1 MSEETKKNKSK
12 NPLYVVKGN
21 DVEEASGMID
31 LIIKKFNLA
40 PALNFLG
47 TVIKML
53 LEQVKDYPTFIA
65 IKNIID
71 ELVEKYLGFIIR
83 RFATA

>member
-1 MSEETKKNKSK
+1 MSEQTKKNKSK
-12 NPLYVVKGN
+12 NPLYVVKGK

-31 LIIKKFNLA
+31 LIIKKFNLT
-40 PALNFLG
+40 PAITFLE
-47 TVIKML
+47 TVVKML
-53 LEQVKDYPTFIA
+53 LAQVKDYPTFLA

-71 ELVEKYLGFIIR
+71 EFIEKYLGFILK